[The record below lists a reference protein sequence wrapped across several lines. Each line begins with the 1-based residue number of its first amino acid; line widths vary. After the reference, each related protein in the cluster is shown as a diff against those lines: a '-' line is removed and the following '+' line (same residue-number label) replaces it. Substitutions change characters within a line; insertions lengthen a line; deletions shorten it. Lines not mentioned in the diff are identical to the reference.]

1 MMGSQRA
8 MMLNLQRVL
17 AMGIA
22 SLCFSAPSFGSSAP
36 THALAETVLKAKTAP
51 LHYIGSVQIIPET
64 GLMGAGWTIIIKD
77 PSLDR
82 IEFALNAAFGPA
94 TLSGSGVRAHS
105 LISDPRFDAGVQV
118 YGIDLTPSNA
128 GADRIVKFSYSGT
141 PFSTD
146 LPYGINSVDGRKVEL
161 TVDSFWFPF
170 DTRFETDLTANVNVR
185 IQGDWSAVGVG
196 SAERTAQGYHFQQ
209 YTPALDIALSLLKD
223 SLMVMSNDYVI
234 HDARPDPGAKLTEL
248 AAALGGCTSYLNRLS
263 GVAGPLPPASVIVT
277 DRPEGGYSRGTLIA
291 LTDIENEDEEALR
304 QFICHELA
312 HYWSKA
318 NAGGPENWIN
328 ESVADYLANMAIR
341 KAMGPAVFDA
351 RMARYADQVDGQDLP
366 PIWTTELTGRAP
378 YLTLYRAG
386 PLALSDLERQMGL
399 PAFEVFMQTVM
410 RAPPAS
416 TPDLLA
422 LLEASSG
429 AEVREWFEARL
440 AE

>member
-1 MMGSQRA
+1 
-8 MMLNLQRVL
+8 
-17 AMGIA
+17 MGIA
-22 SLCFSAPSFGSSAP
+22 SLCLSAPAFGSEMPWPASA
-36 THALAETVLKAKTAP
+36 TSALSAKTAP

-64 GLMGAGWTIIIKD
+64 GLLGAGWTIIIKD
-77 PSLDR
+77 PSLVR
-82 IEFALNAAFGPA
+82 IDFALNDAFGSA
-94 TLSGSGVRAHS
+94 TVSGSGVQART
-105 LISDPRFDAGVQV
+105 LTTDPLFDAGVQV
-118 YGIDLTPSNA
+118 YGIDLTPSID

-141 PFSTD
+141 LFSTD
-146 LPYGINSVDGRKVEL
+146 LPYGINSVDDRKVEL

-185 IQGDWSAVGVG
+185 ISGDWSAVGVG
-196 SAERTAQGYHFQQ
+196 TADRTAQGYQFQQ
-209 YTPALDIALSLLKD
+209 LTPALDIALSLLKD
-223 SLMVMSNDYVI
+223 SLTVMSEGYVI

-248 AAALGGCTSYLNRLS
+248 AAALDGCTSYLNRLS

-341 KAMGPAVFDA
+341 EAMGSAVFAA
-351 RMARYADQVDGQDLP
+351 RMARYADQTEGQDLP
-366 PIWTTELTGRAP
+366 PIWTPELLDRAP

-386 PLALSDLERQMGL
+386 PLALSDLEQRLG
-399 PAFEVFMQTVM
+399 PSVFEAFMQAVM

-416 TPDLLA
+416 TPELLA

-429 AEVREWFEARL
+429 AAVRDWFEARL